1 MQKAFSLQPE
11 EIRQARALEDEQR
24 NLLAQLGSMSLQKKQ
39 ITKRLPQIEEEQR
52 KFLRSAVA
60 RVGVEQFN
68 AARIEGPNLLV
79 DIPDQPA
86 APPTGDGSQQSAA
99 HTNGAA

>member
-1 MQKAFSLQPE
+1 MQKAYSLQPE
-11 EIRQARALEDEQR
+11 EIRQAKQLEEEQR

-52 KFLRSAVA
+52 RMIRGVVERCGVSQYNFA
-60 RVGVEQFN
+60 RVDGSNLVVE
-68 AARIEGPNLLV
+68 V
-79 DIPDQPA
+79 PDQP
-86 APPTGDGSQQSAA
+86 PPPMENSKPESAA